1 MHAILVSPG
10 PGVSSARLTDG
21 WKSPGVTGRL
31 DPFLRGRSHSGLA
44 KGLWFSDFKRLFF
57 FFTSLRFFSP
67 KYSDKEVS
75 SKIGSKHTQET

>member
-44 KGLWFSDFKRLFF
+44 KGLWFSDFKSFF
-57 FFTSLRFFSP
+57 FFFYESEIFLSKVLRQ
-67 KYSDKEVS
+67 
-75 SKIGSKHTQET
+75 GSVLKDRV

>member
-1 MHAILVSPG
+1 M
-10 PGVSSARLTDG
+10 TDG

-44 KGLWFSDFKRLFF
+44 KGLWFSDFKSFGFF
-57 FFTSLRFFSP
+57 FFFWTSLRFFSP